1 MTAVFEH
8 FLNYLSSLDWGY
20 IITFILI
27 AHLLNQSPV
36 TTWISKWTS
45 LNIKTR
51 YRVLFIGILYGV
63 IVYVVRGYTIQRI
76 ECLFQSFIFALVF
89 HKLLV
94 DRIFNSLKSKK
105 PTSDDELV

>member
-1 MTAVFEH
+1 MTSVFEH
-8 FLNYLSSLDWGY
+8 FLHYLSSLDWGY

-36 TTWISKWTS
+36 TTWLSKWTN

-51 YRVLFIGILYGV
+51 YRVLIVGCLYGV
-63 IVYVVRGYTIQRI
+63 IVYFVRGYTIERI

-94 DRIFNSLKSKK
+94 DRIFKSL
-105 PTSDDELV
+105 TSNTSSQ